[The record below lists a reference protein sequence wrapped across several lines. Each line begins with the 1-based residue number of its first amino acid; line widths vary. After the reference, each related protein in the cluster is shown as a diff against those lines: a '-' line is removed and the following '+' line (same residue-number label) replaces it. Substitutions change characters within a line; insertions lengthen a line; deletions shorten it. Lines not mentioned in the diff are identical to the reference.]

1 MAVKLKPI
9 SEQVIV
15 ITGASS
21 GIGLATARMAARQG
35 AKLVLAARSKGALET
50 LAAEVEARGGEALA
64 VPTDVAREEDVAA
77 LAEAAEKR
85 FGGFDTWVNNAATG
99 IYGRPEDIPVDEMR
113 KLFDVNLWGL
123 VYGARGALK
132 RLRVRGGALINV
144 GSTESHRSVAL
155 QGVYSASKH
164 AVKAFT
170 DEFRVFVEADGAP
183 VVVTLVKPGAIDTP
197 FPLNAKNHLDSE
209 PQHVPPVYSA
219 GTVAE
224 AILHCA
230 AVPTRDLFVGSGG
243 KLIEAMEHYAP
254 SLADAMMVRN
264 VIPGT
269 ESGRPPRRGRDES
282 GLERPSENLAEGG
295 NYPGHV
301 QQVSLYTRATEH
313 PLVTTAV
320 VAGAGLALAT
330 VASLSSRRSGRR

>member
-1 MAVKLKPI
+1 MAVKLKPV

-35 AKLVLAARSKGALET
+35 AKLVLAARSTNALDA
-50 LAAEVEARGGEALA
+50 LAAEIEAGGGQALA
-64 VPTDVAREEDVAA
+64 VPTDVAKEEDVEA
-77 LAEAAEKR
+77 LAKAAVDR
-85 FGGFDTWVNNAATG
+85 FGGFDTWVNNAGTG
-99 IYGRPEDIPVDEMR
+99 IYGRPEEIPVDEMR
-113 KLFDVNLWGL
+113 RLFDVNLWGL
-123 VYGARGALK
+123 VYGSRAALK
-132 RLRVRGGALINV
+132 HLRRRGGALINV
-144 GSTESHRSVAL
+144 GSTESHRAVAL

-197 FPLNAKNHLDSE
+197 FPLNAKNYLDSE
-209 PQHVPPVYSA
+209 PQHVPPVYAA

-243 KLIEAMEHYAP
+243 KMIEAMEHYAP
-254 SLADAMMVRN
+254 SLADTVMLRN
-264 VIPGT
+264 VIPDT
-269 ESGRPPRRGRDES
+269 PSGRPPRRARDDS

-320 VAGAGLALAT
+320 VAGVGLALAT
-330 VASLSSRRSGRR
+330 VASLGARKPGR

>member
-1 MAVKLKPI
+1 MAVKLKPVSDQI
-9 SEQVIV
+9 IV

-21 GIGLATARMAARQG
+21 GIGLATARLAARRG
-35 AKLVLAARSKGALET
+35 AKLVLAARSKVALDS
-50 LAAEVEARGGEALA
+50 LAAEIEGRGGQALA
-64 VPTDVAREEDVAA
+64 VPTDVANEADVAA
-77 LAEAAEKR
+77 LAKAAQER

-99 IYGRPEDIPVDEMR
+99 LYGRPEDIPVDEMR

-123 VYGARGALK
+123 VYGSRAALK
-132 RLRVRGGALINV
+132 QLRTRGGALINV

-155 QGVYSASKH
+155 QGVYAASKH

-170 DEFRVFVEADGAP
+170 DEFRVFVEADRAP
-183 VVVTLVKPGAIDTP
+183 VAVTLIKPGAIDTP
-197 FPLNAKNHLDSE
+197 FPLNAKNHLASE
-209 PQHVPPVYSA
+209 PQHVPPVYAA

-243 KLIEAMEHYAP
+243 KLIEAMEHYTP
-254 SLADAMMVRN
+254 SLADATMVRN

-269 ESGRPPRRGRDES
+269 ESGRPPRRARNES
-282 GLERPSENLAEGG
+282 GLERPSENLVEDGD
-295 NYPGHV
+295 YPGHV

-320 VAGAGLALAT
+320 VAGVGLALAT
-330 VASLSSRRSGRR
+330 VASLSPRRSGR